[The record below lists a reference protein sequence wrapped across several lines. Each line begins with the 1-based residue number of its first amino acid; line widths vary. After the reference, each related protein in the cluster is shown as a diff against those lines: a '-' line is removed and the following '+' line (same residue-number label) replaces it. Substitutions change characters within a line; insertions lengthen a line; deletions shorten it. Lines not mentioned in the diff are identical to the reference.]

1 MTGYNSIY
9 LSTTE
14 SHCGKSLVSLG
25 IMDMVLRRSH
35 RVGVFRPI
43 IKCQG
48 QEDHIDRNLD
58 LLLKYFR
65 LPWDYEETYAWRQIE
80 ALDLL
85 AHGDHDELINGV
97 IAKYK
102 ALEAKSDFMLII
114 GSDLSSESAALDFDI
129 NVELAQ
135 SLGSPVLLLASGAKE
150 SSDAII
156 SPILMAIDSFK
167 RKGNQMLGVIINRV
181 DPDKLHEVRADVK
194 AALSGEAEVL
204 GIIPADKDLES
215 PNMGEVVNYL
225 GAEVLYGGDL
235 LNYRVYEYMIIA
247 MKMENYL
254 ARLRK
259 WALLVTPGDRGDV
272 ILSALQAHASGNY
285 PRLAGI
291 LLTTG
296 ERPAPTVKRLLDGLP
311 STLPIAAVD
320 METFETT
327 SHLRAIRSYIT
338 VDKKEKIAASLRLF
352 RHFADVE
359 TLVRRYADITPRG
372 IPPRMFLYNII
383 QQAKA
388 DKKRIV
394 LPEGED
400 GRILKAAAT
409 LLEQDVV
416 DIILLG
422 DETKV
427 RMQIRRLGL
436 NLPADRIEIINP
448 ATSPRRQAYVDAYY
462 ELRKHKGLT
471 PEQAADTMLDV
482 SYFGTMM
489 VHQGDADGMVSG
501 AVHTTAHTL
510 RPSFEFIKTKA
521 GYSIVSSVFF
531 MALEDR
537 VLVYGDCAVVPKPS
551 AAELAEIALASAE
564 TARMFGIEPVVAML
578 SYSTGESGHGEEVER
593 VRQATLMARERNP
606 QLLLEG
612 PIQYDA
618 AVDPEVGQKKMP
630 GSQVAG
636 RATVLIFPDLNTGNN
651 TYKAVQRETGAIA
664 IGPVLQGLR
673 KPVNDLSRGCT
684 VEDIINTIAITAVQA
699 QHA

>member
-1 MTGYNSIY
+1 MEYQSIY

-25 IMDMVLRRSH
+25 IMDLLLRRSQ

-48 QEDHIDRNLD
+48 PDRIDKNID
-58 LLLKYFR
+58 LLLKYFH

-85 AHGDHDELINGV
+85 AQGDHDELINGV

-102 ALEAKSDFMLII
+102 ALESKSDFVLII
-114 GSDLSSESAALDFDI
+114 GSDLSAESAALDFDI

-150 SSDAII
+150 NVDEIV
-156 SPILMAIDSFK
+156 SPILMAVESFK
-167 RKGNQMLGVIINRV
+167 RKGNQLLGTIVNRV
-181 DPDKLHEVRADVK
+181 DPDKLHDVRATLK
-194 AALSGEAEVL
+194 ASLPAEAEVL
-204 GIIPADKDLES
+204 GVIPADKDLES
-215 PNMGEVVNYL
+215 PSMDEVVQHL
-225 GAEVLYGGDL
+225 GAEVLYGSDL
-235 LNYRVYEYMIIA
+235 LDYLVYEYMIIA
-247 MKMENYL
+247 MQMDHYL
-254 ARLRK
+254 DRLRK

-311 STLPIAAVD
+311 STLPIVAVD
-320 METFETT
+320 TETFETA
-327 SHLRAIRSYIT
+327 SHLREVRSYIT
-338 VDKKEKIAASLRLF
+338 VDKKNKIIASLRLF
-352 RHFADVE
+352 RHYADVE
-359 TLVRRYADITPRG
+359 TLIKRYADIKPRG
-372 IPPRMFLYNII
+372 IPPRMFLYNIM
-383 QQAKA
+383 QQAKS
-388 DKKRIV
+388 DKKHIV
-394 LPEGED
+394 LPEGNDE
-400 GRILKAAAT
+400 RILQAAET
-409 LLEQDVV
+409 LLEQAVV
-416 DIILLG
+416 DITLLG
-422 DETKV
+422 NENEV
-427 RMQIRRLGL
+427 RALIRRLGL
-436 NLPADRIEIINP
+436 NLPEDKVDIINP
-448 ATSPRRQAYVDAYY
+448 ATSPYFDDYANTYY

-471 PEQAADTMLDV
+471 PEQAADIMLDV
-482 SYFGTMM
+482 AYYGTMM
-489 VHQGDADGMVSG
+489 VYKGHADGMVSG
-501 AVHTTAHTL
+501 AAHTTAHTL
-510 RPSFEFIKTKA
+510 RPAFEFIKTKP
-521 GYSIVSSVFF
+521 GFSIVSSVFF

-537 VLVYGDCAVVPKPS
+537 VLVYGDCAVVPKPT
-551 AAELAEIALASAE
+551 AEQLAEIAIASAE
-564 TARMFGIEPVVAML
+564 TAQMFGIEPIVAML

-593 VRQATLMARERNP
+593 VRKATELAKERRP
-606 QLLLEG
+606 DLLLEG
-612 PIQYDA
+612 PMQYDA
-618 AVDPEVGQKKMP
+618 AVDPVVGQKKMP
-630 GSQVAG
+630 GSKVAG

-684 VEDIINTIAITAVQA
+684 VDDIVNTVAITAVQA

>member
-1 MTGYNSIY
+1 MEYQSIY

-25 IMDMVLRRSH
+25 IMDLLLRRSQ

-48 QEDHIDRNLD
+48 PDRIDKNID
-58 LLLKYFR
+58 LLLKYFH

-85 AHGDHDELINGV
+85 AQGDHDELINGV

-102 ALEAKSDFMLII
+102 ALESKSDFVLII
-114 GSDLSSESAALDFDI
+114 GSDLSAESAALDFDI

-150 SSDAII
+150 NVDEIV
-156 SPILMAIDSFK
+156 SPILMAVESFK
-167 RKGNQMLGVIINRV
+167 RKGNQLLGTIVNRV
-181 DPDKLHEVRADVK
+181 DPDKLHDVRATLK
-194 AALSGEAEVL
+194 ASLPAEAEVL
-204 GIIPADKDLES
+204 GVIPADKDLES
-215 PNMGEVVNYL
+215 PSMDEVVQHL
-225 GAEVLYGGDL
+225 GAEVLYGSDL
-235 LNYRVYEYMIIA
+235 LDYLVYEYMIIA
-247 MKMENYL
+247 MQMDHYL
-254 ARLRK
+254 DRLRK

-311 STLPIAAVD
+311 STLPIVAVD
-320 METFETT
+320 TETFETA
-327 SHLRAIRSYIT
+327 SHLREVRSYIT
-338 VDKKEKIAASLRLF
+338 VDKKNKIIASLRLF
-352 RHFADVE
+352 RHYADVE
-359 TLVRRYADITPRG
+359 TLIKRYADIKPRG
-372 IPPRMFLYNII
+372 IPPRMFLYNIM
-383 QQAKA
+383 QQAKS
-388 DKKRIV
+388 DKKHIV
-394 LPEGED
+394 LPEGNDE
-400 GRILKAAAT
+400 RILQAAET
-409 LLEQDVV
+409 LLEQAVV
-416 DIILLG
+416 DITLLG
-422 DETKV
+422 NENEV
-427 RMQIRRLGL
+427 RALIRRLGL
-436 NLPADRIEIINP
+436 NLPKDKVDIINP
-448 ATSPRRQAYVDAYY
+448 ATSPYFDDYANTYY

-471 PEQAADTMLDV
+471 PEQAADIMLDV
-482 SYFGTMM
+482 AYYGTMM
-489 VHQGDADGMVSG
+489 VYKGHADGMVSG
-501 AVHTTAHTL
+501 AAHTTAHTL
-510 RPSFEFIKTKA
+510 RPAFEFIKTKP
-521 GYSIVSSVFF
+521 GFSIVSSVFF

-537 VLVYGDCAVVPKPS
+537 VLVYGDCAVVPKPT
-551 AAELAEIALASAE
+551 AEQLAEIAIASAE
-564 TARMFGIEPVVAML
+564 TAQMFGIEPIVAML

-593 VRQATLMARERNP
+593 VRKATELAKERRP
-606 QLLLEG
+606 DLLLEG
-612 PIQYDA
+612 PMQYDA
-618 AVDPEVGQKKMP
+618 AVDPVVGQKKMP
-630 GSQVAG
+630 GSKVAG

-684 VEDIINTIAITAVQA
+684 VDDIVNTVAITAVQA

>member
-1 MTGYNSIY
+1 MEYQSIY
-9 LSTTE
+9 LATTE

-25 IMDMVLRRSH
+25 IMDLLLRRSQ

-43 IKCQG
+43 IKCYG
-48 QEDHIDRNLD
+48 PDRIDKNID
-58 LLLKYFR
+58 LLLKYFK
-65 LPWDYEETYAWRQIE
+65 LPWDYEETYAWRQID

-85 AHGDHDELINGV
+85 AQGDHDELINGV

-150 SSDAII
+150 NIDEII

-167 RKGNQMLGVIINRV
+167 RKGNQLLGTIVNRV
-181 DPDKLHEVRADVK
+181 DADKLHEVRATLK
-194 AALSGEAEVL
+194 SSLPAEAEVL
-204 GIIPADKDLES
+204 GVIPADKDMES
-215 PNMGEVVNYL
+215 PSMDEVVQHL

-235 LNYRVYEYMIIA
+235 LNYLVYEYMIIA
-247 MKMENYL
+247 MQMDHYL
-254 ARLRK
+254 DRLRK

-311 STLPIAAVD
+311 STLPIIAVD
-320 METFETT
+320 SETFETA
-327 SHLRAIRSYIT
+327 SNLRQVRSYIT
-338 VDKKEKIAASLRLF
+338 AGKENKITASLRLF
-352 RHFADVE
+352 RHYADVE
-359 TLVRRYADITPRG
+359 ALVKRYADIQPRG
-372 IPPRMFLYNII
+372 IPPRMFLYNIM
-383 QQAKA
+383 QQAKS
-388 DKKRIV
+388 DRKHIV
-394 LPEGED
+394 LPEGDDE
-400 GRILKAAAT
+400 RILKAAET
-409 LLEQDVV
+409 LIEQAVV
-416 DIILLG
+416 DITLLG
-422 DETKV
+422 NEDKI
-427 RMQIRRLGL
+427 RMLIRRLGL
-436 NLPADRIEIINP
+436 VIPEDRITIINP
-448 ATSPRRQAYVDAYY
+448 ETSSYHRDYADTYY

-471 PEQAADTMLDV
+471 PEQADDIMLDA
-482 SYFGTMM
+482 SYFGSMM
-489 VHQGDADGMVSG
+489 VYKGHADGMVSG
-501 AVHTTAHTL
+501 ADHTTAHTL
-510 RPSFEFIKTKA
+510 RPAFEFIKTKP
-521 GYSIVSSVFF
+521 GFSIVSSVFF

-537 VLVYGDCAVVPKPS
+537 VLVYGDCAVVPKPT
-551 AAELAEIALASAE
+551 AEQLAEIAIASAE
-564 TARMFGIEPVVAML
+564 TAQMFGIEPAVAML
-578 SYSTGESGHGEEVER
+578 SYSTGESGQGEEVER
-593 VRQATLMARERNP
+593 VRKATELAKERRP
-606 QLLLEG
+606 DLLIEG
-612 PIQYDA
+612 PMQYDA
-618 AVDPEVGQKKMP
+618 AVDPGVGQKKMP
-630 GSQVAG
+630 GSKVAG

-684 VEDIINTIAITAVQA
+684 VEDIINTVAITAVQA

>member
-1 MTGYNSIY
+1 MEYQSIY

-25 IMDMVLRRSH
+25 IMDLLLRRSQ

-48 QEDHIDRNLD
+48 PDRIDKNID
-58 LLLKYFR
+58 LLLKYFH

-85 AHGDHDELINGV
+85 AQGDHDELINGV

-102 ALEAKSDFMLII
+102 ALESKSDFVLII
-114 GSDLSSESAALDFDI
+114 GSDLSAESAALDFDI

-150 SSDAII
+150 NVDEIV
-156 SPILMAIDSFK
+156 SPILMAVESFK
-167 RKGNQMLGVIINRV
+167 RKGNQLLGTIVNRV
-181 DPDKLHEVRADVK
+181 DPDKLHDVRATLK
-194 AALSGEAEVL
+194 ASLPAEAEVL
-204 GIIPADKDLES
+204 GVIPADKDLES
-215 PNMGEVVNYL
+215 PSMDEVVQHL
-225 GAEVLYGGDL
+225 GAEVLYGSDL
-235 LNYRVYEYMIIA
+235 LDYLVYEYMIIA
-247 MKMENYL
+247 MQMDHYL
-254 ARLRK
+254 DRLRK

-311 STLPIAAVD
+311 STLPIVAVD
-320 METFETT
+320 TETFETA
-327 SHLRAIRSYIT
+327 SHLREVRSYIT
-338 VDKKEKIAASLRLF
+338 VDKKNKITASLRLF
-352 RHFADVE
+352 RHYADVE
-359 TLVRRYADITPRG
+359 TLIKRYADIKPRG
-372 IPPRMFLYNII
+372 IPPRMFLYNIM
-383 QQAKA
+383 QQAKS
-388 DKKRIV
+388 DKKHIV
-394 LPEGED
+394 LPEGNDE
-400 GRILKAAAT
+400 RILQAAET
-409 LLEQDVV
+409 LLEQAVV
-416 DIILLG
+416 DITLLG
-422 DETKV
+422 DENEV
-427 RMQIRRLGL
+427 RALIRRLGL
-436 NLPADRIEIINP
+436 NLPEDKVDIINP
-448 ATSPRRQAYVDAYY
+448 ATSPYFDDYANTYY

-471 PEQAADTMLDV
+471 PEQAADIMLDV
-482 SYFGTMM
+482 AYYGTMM
-489 VHQGDADGMVSG
+489 VYKGHADGMVSG
-501 AVHTTAHTL
+501 AAHTTAHTL
-510 RPSFEFIKTKA
+510 RPAFEFIKTKP
-521 GYSIVSSVFF
+521 GFSIVSSVFF

-537 VLVYGDCAVVPKPS
+537 VLVYGDCAVVPKPT
-551 AAELAEIALASAE
+551 AEQLAEIAIASAE
-564 TARMFGIEPVVAML
+564 TAQMFGIEPIVAML

-593 VRQATLMARERNP
+593 VRKATELAKERRP
-606 QLLLEG
+606 DLLLEG
-612 PIQYDA
+612 PMQYDA
-618 AVDPEVGQKKMP
+618 AVDPVVGQKKMP
-630 GSQVAG
+630 GSKVAG

-684 VEDIINTIAITAVQA
+684 VDDIVNTVAITAVQA